1 MIDYEEYENI
11 PTQDKWMAHA
21 TMPATAFFRLWKRKF
36 ERLVWMALYNPRG
49 SAGTA
54 QWYSSATTP
63 QEEEDMLASDDEF
76 EPDGDEHEDLEEGG
90 SESDGEDVTNDEDG
104 QIPNEEVD
112 ELLEDAYGDEAHQ
125 RRMDLQSQENTAE
138 HKPVNP
144 PPSEPTDQC
153 QPRMRSLDRKSK
165 VSSSL
170 PGNDMWDYCTGG
182 WAQIS

>member
-1 MIDYEEYENI
+1 MIEYGKYENI

-54 QWYSSATTP
+54 QWYSYATTL

-76 EPDGDEHEDLEEGG
+76 EPDQDEHGDVEGGG
-90 SESDGEDVTNDEDG
+90 SESNDNDDINDEDRR
-104 QIPNEEVD
+104 IPNEEVD
-112 ELLEDAYGDEAHQ
+112 ELMEDAYGEEAYQ
-125 RRMDLQSQENTAE
+125 RQMDLQSQENTAE
-138 HKPVNP
+138 HKPVNLP
-144 PPSEPTDQC
+144 PLEFPAQRQSHI
-153 QPRMRSLDRKSK
+153 RSLARKTK
-165 VSSSL
+165 VSTSL
-170 PGNDMWDYCTGG
+170 LGNDAWQYRVGG